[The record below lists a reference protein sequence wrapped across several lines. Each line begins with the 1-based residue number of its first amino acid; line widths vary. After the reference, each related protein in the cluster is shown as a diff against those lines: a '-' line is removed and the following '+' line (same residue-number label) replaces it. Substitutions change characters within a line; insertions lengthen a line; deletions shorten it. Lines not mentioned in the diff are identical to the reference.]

1 VNRSQLRIYTIEPG
15 RLDDFMTV
23 WSTWVRPLRRR
34 FGFESAAWTV
44 PEENLF
50 IWLVTFRGER
60 TFEEADT
67 AYYASPERQAIR
79 PDPAQWIVRNETR
92 WLRPVSAAEPAT
104 GRGGSAP
111 SGR

>member
-1 VNRSQLRIYTIEPG
+1 MSRSQLRIYEIEAG
-15 RLDDFMTV
+15 RLEEFMAV
-23 WSTWVRPLRRR
+23 WSAEVRPLRRR

-44 PEENLF
+44 AEENLF
-50 IWLVTFRGER
+50 IWLVTYRGER
-60 TFEEADT
+60 SFEDADT

-92 WLRPVSAAEPAT
+92 WLRPVSAAEPAP

-111 SGR
+111 SAR